1 MATCPSC
8 KSSRLR
14 AGYRPV
20 AFPLRWLGIRE
31 LLCDDCN
38 YLYRTFSPV
47 PPKSGR
53 RKNPTVKADT
63 FMPAQSGTAGGI
75 GDSIPLRYAKVE
87 AKAPPSK
94 PVQSPRPAKR
104 PNVPARQRE
113 IPISPRLEPAMNPA
127 SKVRSSSSPECVY
140 CGSNDTRRR
149 SRKLWER
156 TILAFS
162 SKRPYLCNG
171 CGKSFFAVK
180 TVKSQIPTA

>member
-8 KSSRLR
+8 QSTRLR

-20 AFPLRWLGIRE
+20 AFPLGWLGVRE

-38 YLYRTFSPV
+38 YLYRAFSPL

-53 RKNPTVKADT
+53 RKNSSVKADT
-63 FMPAQSGTAGGI
+63 FMPAHNSSASGNSS
-75 GDSIPLRYAKVE
+75 SIPIQYRKVE
-87 AKAPPSK
+87 AKARPSK
-94 PVQSPRPAKR
+94 PLQDPKPAK
-104 PNVPARQRE
+104 PLNVTDPAFD
-113 IPISPRLEPAMNPA
+113 PGSH
-127 SKVRSSSSPECVY
+127 VRSSSTPECVH

-156 TILAFS
+156 TVLAFS

-180 TVKSQIPTA
+180 KMKSQIPAA